1 MSKRIGYR
9 LGYRIQIIN
18 GFYEV
23 VDGKQ
28 VVHFGNC
35 RKNSTIQEIANKTIL
50 SQMEESDVTYR
61 KRRIESAF
69 REEVSRGRFGRCT
82 TNERKNVVGMSER
95 NTD

>member
-23 VDGKQ
+23 VSGNR
-28 VVHFGNC
+28 VVFFGEC

-69 REEVSRGRFGRCT
+69 REEVSRGNCTRCT
-82 TNERKNVVGMSER
+82 TYEGKDVAGMSER

>member
-69 REEVSRGRFGRCT
+69 REEVSRWHCTRCT
-82 TNERKNVVGMSER
+82 NYEGKNVAGMSER

>member
-23 VDGKQ
+23 VSGNR
-28 VVHFGNC
+28 VVHFGQC

-50 SQMEESDVTYR
+50 NQMEESDVTYR
-61 KRRIESAF
+61 KKRIESAF
-69 REEVSRGRFGRCT
+69 RKEVSRGSFGRSQAYEGKDVAC
-82 TNERKNVVGMSER
+82 MSER

>member
-23 VDGKQ
+23 VSGNR
-28 VVHFGNC
+28 VVFFGEC

-69 REEVSRGRFGRCT
+69 REEVSRGRFGRCKT
-82 TNERKNVVGMSER
+82 YEGKDGAGMSER

>member
-23 VDGKQ
+23 VDGKRCLF
-28 VVHFGNC
+28 FGQC

-50 SQMEESDVTYR
+50 NQMEESDVTYR

-82 TNERKNVVGMSER
+82 TYERKNVAGMSER

>member
-23 VDGKQ
+23 TEGKRCLFYGQ
-28 VVHFGNC
+28 C

-50 SQMEESDVTYR
+50 SQMEHS
-61 KRRIESAF
+61 
-69 REEVSRGRFGRCT
+69 C
-82 TNERKNVVGMSER
+82 
-95 NTD
+95 

>member
-23 VDGKQ
+23 VDGKRCLFYGQ
-28 VVHFGNC
+28 C

-69 REEVSRGRFGRCT
+69 REEVSRRSR
-82 TNERKNVVGMSER
+82 NWSENHERKDVAGM
-95 NTD
+95 